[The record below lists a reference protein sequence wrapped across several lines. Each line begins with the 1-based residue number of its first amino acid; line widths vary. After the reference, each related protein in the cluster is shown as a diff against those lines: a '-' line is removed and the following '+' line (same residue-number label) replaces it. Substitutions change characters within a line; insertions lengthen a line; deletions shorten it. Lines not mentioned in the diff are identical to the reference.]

1 MNRLLFIIFFSLTA
15 CAGYAQ
21 EPIKNNKPA
30 VDDSVHHDSMHDMYD
45 DLLNDDPKYNLKYK
59 WYIPAYR
66 VVLTNVASWAVTR
79 YVYNFE
85 WARISPA
92 TWKYNLKHG
101 FEWDSDRFGTN
112 FIGHPH
118 TGNLYYNVARS
129 NGYNYF
135 QSVPFAIGGSLMW
148 EYFGENTRP
157 SINDIINTPVSGA
170 FLGEIFYRISSNI
183 LDDHTRGRE
192 RVLREI
198 FAGLIDPPRA
208 LNRLTQGK
216 MSRHTP
222 GEVYQKEPLNATFD
236 LGAIRINNTNTA
248 GKDVT
253 NAAATLQLDYG
264 NPFEARSRKPFD
276 LFRLR
281 VELNYG
287 TNTRLLGNVN
297 GYGILFGKN
306 YKPDRLLAGIFQHF
320 DYWNNSLFQI
330 GAIGFGGGLIGR
342 IPVAQHSNIFST
354 LHLGVVPL
362 AGNNTRFGPD
372 TSEVRQYN
380 FGGGLEAKAE
390 ETFNLNKWASVGFT
404 AFYYYI
410 HTYVG
415 IKGNSLV
422 GILKPNVTFH
432 VYKGM
437 SLGYEHFIYQ
447 NDRYNTGITH
457 STLHLSRTEDKV
469 FLRLFLEDPK
479 RRAMYH

>member
-1 MNRLLFIIFFSLTA
+1 MKRLLFPLFLLLLA
-15 CAGYAQ
+15 CPGIAQ
-21 EPIKNNKPA
+21 DTSTNKKPA
-30 VDDSVHHDSMHDMYD
+30 LDDSVHHDSMHDMYG
-45 DLLNDDPKYNLKYK
+45 DLLNDDPVYNKKYP
-59 WYIPAYR
+59 WYLPASR

-118 TGNLYYNVARS
+118 TGNLYFNVARS
-129 NGYNYF
+129 NGYNYW

-170 FLGEIFYRISSNI
+170 FLGEIFYRVSSNI
-183 LDDHTRGRE
+183 LDDRTRGGE
-192 RVLREI
+192 RVLREV
-198 FAGLIDPPRA
+198 FAGLIDPPRFF
-208 LNRLTQGK
+208 NRLTQGK
-216 MSRHTP
+216 VFRHTNT
-222 GEVYQKEPLNATFD
+222 EVYQKEPLNTTFD
-236 LGAIRINNTNTA
+236 LGAIRINNSNVA

-264 NPFEARSRKPFD
+264 NPFEARKRKPFD

-281 VELNYG
+281 IELNYG
-287 TNTRLLGNVN
+287 TDTRLLGDVN
-297 GYGILFGKN
+297 GYGILFGRN
-306 YKPDRLLAGIFQHF
+306 YKPNRLLGGIFQHF

-330 GAIGFGGGLIGR
+330 GAIGFGGGLIAR
-342 IPVAQHSNIFST
+342 IPVAQHSNLFST

-390 ETFNLNKWASVGFT
+390 ETLNLNKWSSIGFT

-415 IKGNSLV
+415 IPGNSLV
-422 GILKPNVTFH
+422 GILKPNITF
-432 VYKGM
+432 KLFRAL

-447 NDRYNTGITH
+447 NERYNTGISK
-457 STLHLSRTEDKV
+457 STLHLVRTEDKV
-469 FLRLFLEDPK
+469 FLRLFFEDPK
-479 RRAMYH
+479 RRGMYH